1 MAKAIISKKI
11 KMLLSIVIPMLIVVV
26 TIIMVSTSFAWF
38 TQVNEATVQTIHMT
52 SQEAFVLSFTS
63 SGDSNERNINYKGQ
77 TAIMPTGGVGR
88 LATEY
93 NGRNGGLS
101 GSNLEQY
108 LLDSPY
114 YFITTIALDTD
125 GTSVDMNMML
135 DYAKITGS
143 SGNDI
148 NIYDGEADAADIPYA
163 FTWFFKEKPDGETVK
178 NFEYKTP
185 GDEESAVMAS
195 CVPQEGEV
203 WYTPYGKLTFD
214 SNRLASAV
222 NGVSVG
228 SDYSILA
235 DSAVKD
241 VTLTAENKQF
251 DFYIVFA
258 PQKLFWSQFF
268 AADRDKSLDEI
279 YTTEAERKK
288 IFGETSQ
295 NQMYYSNMTYFGA
308 KFEFGALIKVTAIHG
323 QTASEQ

>member
-1 MAKAIISKKI
+1 MARAVISKKI
-11 KMLLSIVIPMLIVVV
+11 KMLLSIAIPMLVVVV
-26 TIIMVSTSFAWF
+26 TTIMVSTSFAWF

-52 SQEAFVLSFTS
+52 SQEAFILSFTS
-63 SGDSNERNINYKGQ
+63 SGDSNERNVNYKGQ
-77 TAIMPTGGVGR
+77 TAILPTGGVGR

-93 NGRNGGLS
+93 NGRKSGLS

-125 GTSVDMNMML
+125 STSVDMNMVL

-148 NIYDGEADAADIPYA
+148 NVYDGEADAADIPYV
-163 FTWFFKEKPDGETVK
+163 FTWFFKEKPAGDTVN
-178 NFEYKTP
+178 NFVYKTA
-185 GDEESAVMAS
+185 GDDESRVMAS
-195 CVPQEGEV
+195 YSPQAGDI
-203 WYTPYGKLTFD
+203 WYTPYGKLSFD
-214 SNRLASAV
+214 ANKLAVAV
-222 NGVSVG
+222 NDVTVG
-228 SDYSILA
+228 GDYSMLA
-235 DSAVKD
+235 DGAMKD
-241 VTLTAENKQF
+241 VTLTADNRQF

-308 KFEFGALIKVTAIHG
+308 KFEFGALISVTAIHEESSN
-323 QTASEQ
+323 QP